1 MRFAVEYKGEA
12 GRVGMIIFS
21 ADSLDH
27 AQEFVE
33 ELNSRGQEKAFN
45 LNELVEGTICELY
58 RLYPRIHAVT
68 VRGNVTSKG
77 QYQLGETKTRKNLTE
92 NGEILRGKY
101 LVDDDIN
108 IVEPQARTIL
118 RGSLF
123 SSTS

>member
-12 GRVGMIIFS
+12 GRVGIIIFS

-45 LNELVEGTICELY
+45 LNELVEGTIGKLY

-77 QYQLGETKTRKNLTE
+77 QDQLGETKN
-92 NGEILRGKY
+92 
-101 LVDDDIN
+101 
-108 IVEPQARTIL
+108 
-118 RGSLF
+118 
-123 SSTS
+123 

>member
-12 GRVGMIIFS
+12 GRVGIIIFS

-45 LNELVEGTICELY
+45 LNELVEGTIGELY

-68 VRGNVTSKG
+68 VRGNVTSRG
-77 QYQLGETKTRKNLTE
+77 QYQLGETKN
-92 NGEILRGKY
+92 
-101 LVDDDIN
+101 
-108 IVEPQARTIL
+108 
-118 RGSLF
+118 
-123 SSTS
+123 